1 MLVSGGK
8 VIAIDSIKKGNTN
21 KDTLSG
27 DGVWTNLGVNTDV
40 IATTKKLE
48 DTKSELVRK
57 IDSASA
63 ELSSEI
69 KKKQDEL
76 KFELN
81 EFDKITA
88 IGPKNGSTTAL
99 AGGSNIVVS
108 AGDNTRVDSAISGEQ
123 TIYTINVT
131 ANPTNVTVSGENGLT
146 ARRDN
151 STSSYYLG
159 LSSDYI
165 KAITSVSSKLPT
177 STFEAYSAAHK
188 NDDNQYYSAGN
199 YIEISSHKIIGYDWT
214 NTIKSASSKAYN
226 DSTANAKSL
235 YYPLSN
241 PSGFISGDLTQYYK
255 KVETSSKEQLD
266 TEFKKYLPNAQYAV
280 DSATF
285 MNLNELEF
293 NDRGEISSYNG
304 SAFGNILKPG
314 SGIIIDGDIISTSG
328 LVNTSSFT
336 SSVNVINNYITV
348 ISGDVSAIS
357 SVLDTKLY
365 ISSFKELSG
374 DFYTNDNPSGFINS
388 SYVANELKKYYKK
401 TETSGAEELDNRFE
415 PIEYDVE
422 LLKANSAHY
431 TVVGDNNR
439 ISVDADT
446 TNKIYTVNFNSAGL
460 ATENWVSANFLS
472 ANALEGLSGRWAFSA
487 DVDKRLEDTSAWA
500 NETFQ
505 PKGDYLSANALVDVS
520 GKWNQVSAKLDT
532 SATTNWDVTEYS
544 GVNPIKVEN
553 HEISIDLD
561 DYFTKDETIEEIE
574 TRLANYGG
582 YVTAASGTSGEP
594 LVDNPSTKYI
604 YLVKMESGPLSSDNY
619 KEWIYTSAENIEQW
633 ECIGETTMDLTP
645 YLTKEEAEETY
656 QPKGNYVTSGDYITA
671 GPAWVLVND
680 NDGVHWS
687 GLDVSELGKKYIV
700 TSTNHTVYVGSAQDG
715 NTITYN
721 LSANIPTIPGISGYN
736 GLSGYYNS
744 ANNKYFI
751 GVDERGLTYYRG
763 IAASLSN
770 DNKALFTNPIQ
781 SENITYNNGVF
792 TIPSNVAK
800 VTFSINEKIENNVL
814 TTNNVANHDFNL
826 NKIALYCNNSEIIS
840 TQEYYHNE
848 LGVSELSLTY
858 TIDNSNLG
866 SNDYSIRYDGAT
878 LTGNFECNISIIE
891 EVLSFGTGGGT
902 ASATYHEKTNN
913 LVHVDN
919 TNFEIYADDLSG
931 ISPIYIQD
939 NKNIGLSYDELQ
951 FDLSGGKLQIN
962 IQTSGGNIDQEAFEK
977 LANIVNGRITETI
990 PIGLVNSY
998 ESLGDGGA
1006 FSYLFRPTMEFDV
1019 SHNTKARIMTHNAS
1033 VNSSKAQVAISE
1045 LNENNAYVTIMWWS
1059 EIKTLT
1065 AQAGTVTLT
1074 ANPGCT
1080 ETRTLY
1086 PDRLYYA
1093 TVINRDQQ
1101 TQYVGFENKF
1111 LDDAGAYDIA
1121 YWAEHSTN
1129 GFARNLPGSLNGI
1142 PASNLGQTG
1151 QAKLKPY
1158 IAFRN
1163 ED

>member
-69 KKKQDEL
+69 QKKQDEL

-81 EFDKITA
+81 QYNKITA

-99 AGGSNIVVS
+99 AGGSDVVVS
-108 AGDNTRVDSAISGEQ
+108 AGDNTSVVVTSGEQ

-146 ARRDN
+146 ARIDN
-151 STSSYYLG
+151 ITSAYYLG

-199 YIEISSHKIIGYDWT
+199 NINVTNHIISGKDWT
-214 NTIKSASSKAYN
+214 NEITNASSKAYN

-235 YYPLSN
+235 YYPLTN
-241 PSGFISGDLTQYYK
+241 PSGFISGDLSQYYK
-255 KVETSSKEQLD
+255 KVETSSKSQLD

-293 NDRGEISSYNG
+293 NERGEISSYNG
-304 SAFGNILKPG
+304 SAFGNILKAG
-314 SGIIIDGDIISTSG
+314 SGIIIEGDTIYTSG

-388 SYVANELKKYYKK
+388 SYVANELVKYYKK
-401 TETSGAEELDNRFE
+401 TETSGADELDNRFK
-415 PIEYDVE
+415 PIEDDVE
-422 LLKANSAHY
+422 VLKTHSAHY

-446 TNKIYTVNFNSAGL
+446 TNKTYTVKFNSAGL

-472 ANALEGLSGRWAFSA
+472 ATALDGLSGRWAFSA

-520 GKWNQVSAKLDT
+520 GKWNQVSAKLDA

-561 DYFTKDETIEEIE
+561 DYYTKEETVEEIE

-594 LVDNPSTKYI
+594 LIDNPSTKYI
-604 YLVKMESGPLSSDNY
+604 YLVKMETGPLSSDNY

-633 ECIGETTMDLTP
+633 ECIGETTIDLTP
-645 YLTKEEAEETY
+645 YLRKEEAEEIY
-656 QPKGNYVTSGDYITA
+656 QPIGNYVTSGDYITA

-700 TSTNHTVYVGSAQDG
+700 TSTNNTVYVGSAQNG

-763 IAASLSN
+763 SCVVNASDTLTN
-770 DNKALFTNPIQ
+770 DIIPFGIGAQ
-781 SENITYNNGVF
+781 AENITVNNGVF
-792 TIPSNVAK
+792 TLPNKVSK
-800 VTFSINEKIENNVL
+800 VTFSINVTINDNK
-814 TTNNVANHDFNL
+814 TTTDNIIDHNFNL
-826 NKIALYCNNSEIIS
+826 NKIALYCNDSEVIS
-840 TQEYYHNE
+840 TQDYYHNE
-848 LGVSELSLTY
+848 LGISELSLTY
-858 TIDNSNLG
+858 TIDNSFYG
-866 SNDYSIRYDGAT
+866 SNNYSIRYKGIPLTNGAT
-878 LTGNFECNISIIE
+878 LTCNLSIIE
-891 EVLSFGTGGGT
+891 EVLSFSEGGT
-902 ASATYHEKTNN
+902 SSGIRYTDRGTD

-919 TNFEIYADDLSG
+919 TNYQIYMDELSG

-939 NKNIGLSYDELQ
+939 KKNIGLNYDELQ
-951 FDLSGGKLQIN
+951 FNLSGGKLQID
-962 IQTSGGNIDQEAFEK
+962 IQTSGGAIDQEAFEK
-977 LANIVNGRITETI
+977 LANLIYGRMTETI
-990 PIGLVNSY
+990 PFGALNTV
-998 ESLGDGGA
+998 GDLDGA
-1006 FSYLFRPTMEFDV
+1006 
-1019 SHNTKARIMTHNAS
+1019 K
-1033 VNSSKAQVAISE
+1033 
-1045 LNENNAYVTIMWWS
+1045 
-1059 EIKTLT
+1059 
-1065 AQAGTVTLT
+1065 
-1074 ANPGCT
+1074 
-1080 ETRTLY
+1080 
-1086 PDRLYYA
+1086 
-1093 TVINRDQQ
+1093 
-1101 TQYVGFENKF
+1101 
-1111 LDDAGAYDIA
+1111 
-1121 YWAEHSTN
+1121 
-1129 GFARNLPGSLNGI
+1129 
-1142 PASNLGQTG
+1142 
-1151 QAKLKPY
+1151 
-1158 IAFRN
+1158 
-1163 ED
+1163 